1 MSGKVTWAEVE
12 RGDIVDLG
20 GRPWTVLKI
29 KKRGKRAEVRV
40 EFDGRRAESTV
51 ALKDRVK
58 IRTLAADADP
68 VQDVRG
74 AQRRWAKPA
83 ELEDVLGRGDPTRTK
98 PPAKAEGPAWDERH
112 AKGTAERTLEKVL
125 GARLIAETPNEA
137 AGYYVPP
144 VDVTTVASHLA
155 LMHGGIPGSGEHTE
169 GALLKVHDDQHAEAK
184 TIGASLAVN
193 HWHSDRRP

>member
-1 MSGKVTWAEVE
+1 MRRSTWAEVE
-12 RGDIVDLG
+12 KGDVVTLDN
-20 GRPWTVLKI
+20 GREWRVLKLKR
-29 KKRGKRAEVRV
+29 KKK
-40 EFDGRRAESTV
+40 TV
-51 ALKDRVK
+51 AVKVEHNGRTAEAELSKKSRVK
-58 IRTLAADADP
+58 IAKRAADADP

-83 ELEDVLGRGDPTRTK
+83 ELEEVLGRGDPTRTK

-155 LMHGGIPGSGEHTE
+155 LMHGGIPGSGEYTE
-169 GALLKVHDDQHAEAK
+169 GELLKIHADQHAEAK

-193 HWHSDRRP
+193 HWHENRRP